1 MKKATV
7 MLAAMMLVCGGWAVA
22 QEPEKQGPPKKESPV
37 PDEQPAPE
45 ENPAP
50 EEQPEPADPDQTSE
64 NSELQ
69 LIARY
74 PKRVEAAGV
83 FRCGV
88 WRVKL

>member
-1 MKKATV
+1 MLNKEAMKKATV

-37 PDEQPAPE
+37 SDEQPAPE

-69 LIARY
+69 LIAR
-74 PKRVEAAGV
+74 
-83 FRCGV
+83 
-88 WRVKL
+88 

>member
-1 MKKATV
+1 MLNKEAMKKATV
-7 MLAAMMLVCGGWAVA
+7 MLAAMMLVCGSWAVA

-69 LIARY
+69 LIAR
-74 PKRVEAAGV
+74 
-83 FRCGV
+83 
-88 WRVKL
+88 